1 MAIICLISS
10 ISFVTSTDCMP
21 ISIATSLREEA
32 GRMGETLPL
41 PAVATIDYMPTTSAG
56 PKRGVKKGVVRI
68 SSLGEAT
75 VE

>member
-1 MAIICLISS
+1 
-10 ISFVTSTDCMP
+10 
-21 ISIATSLREEA
+21 
-32 GRMGETLPL
+32 MGETLPL